1 MNIKLVSILLCL
13 LVLVPMVSA
22 SRADPGPELQINILG
37 SFPIPLLA
45 NTVSGIISN
54 TGDSSL
60 YNVSYQM
67 TVQGGMLGAIDT
79 SYEDG
84 WSEIPA
90 GTALG
95 VSIIEIR
102 GFGPVT
108 IMLTASAD
116 DVQTMTMTAKGIQ
129 IGFFTWVPFSWVS
142 LVVPD

>member
-1 MNIKLVSILLCL
+1 MNIKVGSMLLCL

-22 SRADPGPELQINILG
+22 SCAEPGPELEINILG

-45 NTVSGIISN
+45 NTISGIISN
-54 TGDSSL
+54 TGDSPL

-67 TVQGGMLGAIDT
+67 TVQGGILGAINVT
-79 SYEDG
+79 YEHG

-90 GTALG
+90 GTGLG

-108 IMLTASAD
+108 ITLTASAT
-116 DVQTMTMTAKGIQ
+116 DVETMTMTAKGIQ
-129 IGFFTWVPFSWVS
+129 LGFFTWVPFSWVS